1 MEDFSPIARLN
12 RIVTD
17 ASKIDGTTQTKKVWA
32 KVIGYNLRSEV
43 EIYENSVEF
52 YNLVQ
57 FVQDTLGVLVSDQAT
72 KELYEKEFVKVKSL
86 AFTFLTQNQWTQ
98 YQRNTTGSVSLAL
111 SMGKALYDSLV
122 DHKEKRVGDEYL
134 SQLKEAAEKL
144 FDSIMN
150 SDLPRDLRLKLCG
163 DAISIKKSIAR
174 YELHGLNGIEDA
186 VSTLGGRV
194 GLHTSE
200 LDKSK
205 FGDFHEKLNGMLHA
219 YIKVAEA
226 ANVTTALIE
235 NMGKFAKSIGID
247 IGD

>member
-12 RIVTD
+12 RIVNE
-17 ASKIDGTTQTKKVWA
+17 ASAASGNASAKKVWA
-32 KVIGYNLRSEV
+32 SIIGYDVNNEV
-43 EIYENSVEF
+43 EIYEHSVEF

-57 FVQDTLGVLVSDQAT
+57 FVQDTLSVLVSDQVT
-72 KELYEKEFVKVKSL
+72 QELYEKELLKVKSL
-86 AFTFLTQNQWTQ
+86 AFTFLTQSQWSG

-111 SMGKALYDSLV
+111 NMGKALYDNLV
-122 DHKEKRVGDEYL
+122 DHKEKRVGEEYL
-134 SQLKEAAEKL
+134 SKLKIAAEQL

-150 SDLPRDLRLKLCG
+150 SDLPRDLKLKLCG
-163 DAISIKKSIAR
+163 DAINIKKGIAR

-194 GLHTSE
+194 GLHTTE
-200 LDKSK
+200 LDKSRY
-205 FGDFHEKLNGMLHA
+205 GDFHTKLNDMLHA

-235 NMGKFAKSIGID
+235 NMGKFARSIGL
-247 IGD
+247 GE